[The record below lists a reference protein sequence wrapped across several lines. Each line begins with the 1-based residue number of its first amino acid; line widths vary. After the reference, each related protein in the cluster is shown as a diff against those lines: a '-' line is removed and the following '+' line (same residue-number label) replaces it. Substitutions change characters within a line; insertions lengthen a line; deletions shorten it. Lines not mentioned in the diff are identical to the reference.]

1 MIGFY
6 TGLRISEAF
15 ALTWDD
21 IDFEKRTLSVNKQVV
36 KRNFGADVRKVVEKK
51 GKKEGKKRQKKKVK
65 TTVSK
70 WNEGC
75 EFGMAIYIWIPYQ

>member
-51 GKKEGKKRQKKKVK
+51 GKKRTAFIMVLHHTKNRSICQNN
-65 TTVSK
+65 S
-70 WNEGC
+70 
-75 EFGMAIYIWIPYQ
+75 FR

>member
-36 KRNFGADVRKVVEKK
+36 KPNFGADVRKVVEKK
-51 GKKEGKKRQKKKVK
+51 GKKNSVHHGTSPHQKQKHLPEQFLSVIL
-65 TTVSK
+65 S
-70 WNEGC
+70 
-75 EFGMAIYIWIPYQ
+75 IRH

>member
-21 IDFEKRTLSVNKQVV
+21 IDFKNHTLTVSKQIV
-36 KRNFGADVRKVVEKK
+36 KRNFGADIRRAAELK
-51 GKKEGKKRQKKKVK
+51 GKKEMRSSWYFTSTK
-65 TTVSK
+65 TASSAPGAFK
-70 WNEGC
+70 HPDHAADL
-75 EFGMAIYIWIPYQ
+75 FA